1 MAYLHKPVSPAAP
14 SCSRSGYAE
23 TSRNNKNEER
33 AMTIRVELEVEK
45 GRKPSEQ
52 QNTPRT
58 LSISLLG
65 TFRVE
70 LCGKPVPRFYR
81 KMQALLA
88 YLAAH
93 PDQPFRRE
101 TLAELLWPDLPA
113 DSARQNLRRALAN
126 LREVLADNDEDSR
139 CSSPRRISS
148 ALRHPRACGSI

>member
-1 MAYLHKPVSPAAP
+1 M
-14 SCSRSGYAE
+14 R
-23 TSRNNKNEER
+23 RN
-33 AMTIRVELEVEK
+33 TL
-45 GRKPSEQ
+45 
-52 QNTPRT
+52 RT

-70 LCGKPVPRFYR
+70 LSGKPVPRFYR

-126 LREVLADNDEDSR
+126 LREVLADDDKDSPLFVASKDFIR
-139 CSSPRRISS
+139 LAPSESLWID
-148 ALRHPRACGSI
+148 LRKL